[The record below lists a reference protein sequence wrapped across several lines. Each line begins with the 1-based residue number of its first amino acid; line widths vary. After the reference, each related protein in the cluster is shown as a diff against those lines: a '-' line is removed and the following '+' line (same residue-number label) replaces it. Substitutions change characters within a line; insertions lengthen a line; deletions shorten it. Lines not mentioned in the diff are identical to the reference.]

1 MIAASPPIAAAQ
13 KIRVMLVDDHMLMR
27 MGLSFALNNQSDIQV
42 VAEAEDGIEAVEI
55 YRKHQPDVVLL
66 DLRMPKRNGVE
77 TIGVLRREFGA
88 VHVLILSNY
97 SSGDEIAA
105 ALQAGA
111 FGFVVKDTPLAGL
124 VEAIRH
130 VAAGEQFLSPTIA
143 HHLAGRIASHLTP
156 REMDVLALIAKGK
169 SNKEIGA
176 ALSVAEATVK
186 VHVTSILSKLNAADR
201 TQAIVTA
208 FKRGI
213 IQLD

>member
-1 MIAASPPIAAAQ
+1 MIGEPSNPEAR

-27 MGLSFALNNQSDIQV
+27 MGLSFALNNHPDIQV
-42 VAEAEDGIEAVEI
+42 VAEAEDGIDAIEI
-55 YRKHQPDVVLL
+55 YRQHHPDVVLL
-66 DLRMPKRNGVE
+66 DLRMPKRNGIE
-77 TIGVLRREFGA
+77 TIGLLRREFGA
-88 VHVLILSNY
+88 VHVLILSSY
-97 SSGDEIAA
+97 SSGHEIGA

-130 VAAGEQFLSPTIA
+130 VAAGEQFISPTIA
-143 HHLAGRIASHLTP
+143 HHLAGRISSHLSA
-156 REMDVLALIAKGK
+156 REMEVLALIAKGK

-176 ALSVAEATVK
+176 ALNVAEVTVK
-186 VHVTSILSKLNAADR
+186 VHVTNILSKLNVADR

-208 FKRGI
+208 IKRGI